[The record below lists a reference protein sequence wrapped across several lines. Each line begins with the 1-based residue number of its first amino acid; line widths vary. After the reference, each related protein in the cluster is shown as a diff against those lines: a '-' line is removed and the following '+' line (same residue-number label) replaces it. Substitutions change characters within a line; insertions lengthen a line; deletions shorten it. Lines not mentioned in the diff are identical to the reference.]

1 MRAIRALHAVLV
13 LFAACAA
20 QAQDVR
26 WYTLSVD
33 GVRTGFVRSERNATA
48 DTIVES
54 ETVDLFVRELGRTA
68 HVQRSIVFR
77 HDRAGNA
84 LGFDYQLGSGIRR
97 EGWRGTF
104 EHGSLR
110 IHPTAAHAVD
120 VSLQLPADTVFS
132 PDRGVR
138 FEALWSGQQASLDL
152 VAFDPLRRSAGL
164 MRARFVAEDDVGRH
178 VRVAVGGGADASGE
192 DIWFDAQGHLL
203 RAEEQSFGAPLT
215 WTPCAH
221 DCDGR
226 VDAPLDF
233 MGRLVVRS
241 PVRIPGWF
249 KHRTLRYVIS
259 RSDGVRPIVAQN
271 AEQAAA
277 FDATYAVVTVC
288 NDCGSETPPSEQVLA
303 HYLEANAWV
312 RSDAPEIRTLALNTV
327 MRGAGV
333 DFRMRKLVRLVKQRM
348 RGTNDFLGYADALT
362 ALRSGSGDCTEF
374 AVLLAA
380 FARAHG
386 IPTRIVAGLAYSDR
400 FSGKKD
406 VFSPHLWVQSW
417 DGTRWRS
424 YDAALDGF
432 ESTHIALAV
441 GDGEPDVFNRSVA
454 QLPLLRIE
462 KAGVVRDR

>member
-1 MRAIRALHAVLV
+1 MRAIRVLHVL
-13 LFAACAA
+13 LLLLAASPAHA
-20 QAQDVR
+20 QYVH
-26 WYTLSVD
+26 WYTLAVD
-33 GVRTGFVRSERNATA
+33 GVRTGFARIERTTTA
-48 DTIVES
+48 DTVVES
-54 ETVDLFVRELGRTA
+54 EQVTLFMRELGRTA
-68 HVQRSIVFR
+68 RVQRTIVFR

-84 LGFDYQLGSGIRR
+84 LGFDFQLDSGMTR
-97 EGWRGTF
+97 EAWRGTF
-104 EHGSLR
+104 EHGILR
-110 IHPTAAHAVD
+110 IRPTAAHAAD
-120 VSLQLPADTVFS
+120 VSVDLPADTVFT
-132 PDRGVR
+132 PDRGAR
-138 FEALWSGQQASLDL
+138 FEALWKGQQTSLEV

-164 MRARFVAEDDVGRH
+164 MRARFVADDEVGRH
-178 VRVAVGGGADASGE
+178 VHVAVGGADASGE
-192 DIWFDAQGHLL
+192 DVWFDAHGNLL
-203 RAEEQSFGAPLT
+203 RAQEQSFGAPLS
-215 WTPCAH
+215 WAPCER

-233 MGRLVVRS
+233 MGRMVVRS

-259 RSDGVRPIVAQN
+259 RSDGALPIVAQN

-277 FDATYAVVTVC
+277 FDAARAVVTVC
-288 NDCGSETPPSEQVLA
+288 NDCGSEAPPSEQALTR
-303 HYLEANAWV
+303 YLEANAWV

-333 DFRMRKLVRLVKQRM
+333 DFRMHKLVRLVKQRM

-362 ALRSGSGDCTEF
+362 ALRSGSGDCSEF

-406 VFSPHLWVQSW
+406 VFSPHLWVQAW

-432 ESTHIALAV
+432 DATHIALAV

>member
-1 MRAIRALHAVLV
+1 MRPTSVLHAL
-13 LFAACAA
+13 LLLLAACAA
-20 QAQDVR
+20 HAQDVH
-26 WYTLSVD
+26 WYTLAVD
-33 GVRTGFVRSERNATA
+33 GVRTGFVRSERTATA

-54 ETVDLFVRELGRTA
+54 ETVTLFVRELGRTA
-68 HVQRSIVFR
+68 RLQRNIVFR

-84 LGFDYQLGSGIRR
+84 LGFDYELNSGMAR
-97 EGWRGTF
+97 EAWRGTF

-110 IHPTAAHAVD
+110 IHPTATHAAD
-120 VSLQLPADTVFS
+120 AILELPAETAFT
-132 PDRGVR
+132 PDRSAL
-138 FEALWSGQQASLDL
+138 FEALWKGQQTSVDV
-152 VAFDPLRRSAGL
+152 VAFDPQRRSAGL
-164 MRARFVAEDDVGRH
+164 RRARVVADDDTGRH
-178 VRVAVGGGADASGE
+178 VHVGADASGE
-192 DIWFDAQGHLL
+192 DIWFDASGNLV
-203 RAEEQSFGAPLT
+203 RAEEQSSFGALLT
-215 WTPCAH
+215 WTPCVR
-221 DCDGR
+221 DCDSR
-226 VDAPLDF
+226 VEAPLDF

-259 RSDGVRPIVAQN
+259 RSDGVRPVVTQTF
-271 AEQAAA
+271 EQAAA
-277 FDATYAVVTVC
+277 FDATHAVVTIC
-288 NDCGSETPPSEQVLA
+288 TDCGSEATPSELNLA

-312 RSDAPEIRTLALNTV
+312 RSDAPEIRNLALNTV

-333 DFRMRKLVRLVKQRM
+333 DFRMRKLVHLVKQRM

-362 ALRSGSGDCTEF
+362 ALHTGSGDCTEF

-380 FARAHG
+380 FARAQG
-386 IPTRIVAGLAYSDR
+386 IPTRIASGLAYSDR

-406 VFSPHLWVQSW
+406 VFSPHVWVQAW

-432 ESTHIALAV
+432 DATHIALAV
-441 GDGEPDVFNRSVA
+441 GGGEPDVVNRTIA